1 METKIKNIQEFL
13 KTKGEDIKGTE
24 RLTSHQMFL
33 VELELE
39 DIKVSDSMGILEQ
52 KLLFD
57 YIKQGCYL
65 SKIEN
70 ENEIDTNIETHM
82 IVGIDGDLGEIYSRP
97 LYDIDL
103 KELKTMYK
111 LKNRLK
117 INGIE

>member
-1 METKIKNIQEFL
+1 
-13 KTKGEDIKGTE
+13 
-24 RLTSHQMFL
+24 MFL

-65 SKIEN
+65 PKMEN
-70 ENEIDTNIETHM
+70 GKENEIDTNIENHM
-82 IVGIDGDLGEIYSRP
+82 IVGIDGDLGEIYSR
-97 LYDIDL
+97 LLGDIDL